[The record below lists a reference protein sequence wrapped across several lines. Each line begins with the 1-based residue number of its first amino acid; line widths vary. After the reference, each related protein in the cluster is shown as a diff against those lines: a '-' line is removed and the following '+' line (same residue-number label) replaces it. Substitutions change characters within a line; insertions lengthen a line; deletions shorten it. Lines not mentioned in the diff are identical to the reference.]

1 MALYREI
8 SRRLFACL
16 RRGVANLE
24 PFGLG
29 AGYFDLTGVGE
40 DPEQLAERLRD
51 RVREDLSLPLRVG
64 IASGKFLA
72 RLAAE
77 EADETGVRRIPPGRE
92 LEFLRP
98 LPAARLEGVGRKTA
112 AALAEL
118 GASSI
123 GDVADL
129 GRERLEAAF
138 GVHGLRILALATAHD
153 DAPVRATRHPQSLS
167 REVTIRGEGGDRSV
181 LAEHLQDLARH
192 LEEELG
198 RQALSAGRVVLK
210 VRYADQGTQTRSQA
224 PGSPLD
230 RGAEILD
237 VALHLL
243 DRTQAGSRPVRGLGL
258 QLGKLA
264 REEEVERQLDL
275 FPKGR

>member
-1 MALYREI
+1 VSGKIR
-8 SRRLFACL
+8 S
-16 RRGVANLE
+16 
-24 PFGLG
+24 
-29 AGYFDLTGVGE
+29 
-40 DPEQLAERLRD
+40 
-51 RVREDLSLPLRVG
+51 SWLRVG

-181 LAEHLQDLARH
+181 LAEHLQDLARR